1 MNKKLLFL
9 QFVIFII
16 IFWGCSSK
24 NVIENKQENQN
35 QVKVGIVSEL
45 LEEAR
50 QFYLTALRK
59 QELNSIS
66 ETVENYENALRII
79 NNLSYYPSID
89 KNDSYKQLENAIIED
104 YKSFIDGLAVLPE
117 GVSFAAYDE
126 WMKKII
132 PETEEVPISE
142 DIVTE
147 KFVITADIPL
157 EINTHVEQWIDYFT
171 GRGRDAMARW
181 LSRSGKYFPMMSKIF
196 TEEGVPLQL
205 LYLSMM
211 ESGLNPT
218 ARSWAS
224 AVGLWQFI
232 KSTGSL
238 YGLETDFFYDERRD
252 PVKSTYA
259 AARHLKDLYNSLGD
273 WYLAL
278 AAYNCGEGRVRRAI
292 NKANSYNYWTI
303 RKHLPKET
311 RNYVPIYIAVSIIAM
326 ESEKYGFKD
335 IKYEKPYEYD
345 VYNIQGAIDL
355 GFLASAA
362 GTNLQTLQD
371 MNPELT
377 QMSTPMNYPGG
388 YPLKIP
394 KGSLTQ
400 FAENIKNIPDYAR
413 RTYIVHTV
421 RKGETISNIAS
432 KYGISKVELADAN
445 NLTTKTKLK
454 RGYKIKIPMLVNGS
468 IENEYAVNTD
478 NQVASDNNSNY
489 VSPYENL
496 LKENVNRNNIIVS
509 TNTNENESD
518 LEDSESEE
526 YAFNNTESET
536 NNVSETSKIIP
547 KDFVPVKYRVKKNDS
562 LLGISE
568 LFNCRVSDI
577 RNWNDIPY
585 TRSVK
590 VNEILTIYVPE
601 SQKEYYANID
611 SELGANSPENTKT
624 TNVNSSIIYHKIKR
638 GENLTQIASAY
649 NVTAEQLKD
658 WNNISGN
665 KIFSGRVIKIYKDGK
680 TVQRNTTTIA
690 NAPFKYK
697 VRKGDSL
704 SEIAEKFGVSISD
717 LKKWNDLSSNII
729 PAGKSLKI
737 YSNNSPTNIALGD
750 NTNNRSANLTYYK
763 VKKGDTIGEIARKF
777 KVKVSD
783 IIAWNNLK
791 NNKILSGSRIKI
803 YSNNSIYDIDE
814 NVSEDEN
821 VNSNNRSSVTIKKE
835 NKSNSEIHIV
845 KSGES
850 LYSIAKKYNISVA
863 RLKQIN
869 NISTSKIKV
878 GEKLRIE

>member
-1 MNKKLLFL
+1 MLKRLLFL
-9 QFVIFII
+9 PFVIYII
-16 IFWGCSSK
+16 TFWGCSSK
-24 NVIENKQENQN
+24 EVIENKVENQN
-35 QVKVGIVSEL
+35 ETKVGIVSEL

-50 QFYLTALRK
+50 QFYLTALKK
-59 QELNSIS
+59 QELNSIN

-89 KNDSYKQLENAIIED
+89 KNDAYKELESAIIED

-126 WMKKII
+126 WMRKIV
-132 PETEEVPISE
+132 PEIEEVPISNE
-142 DIVTE
+142 IAPN
-147 KFVITADIPL
+147 KFIIPADIPL
-157 EINTHVEQWIDYFT
+157 EVNSHVEQWLNYFT
-171 GRGRDAMARW
+171 GRGRDAMSKW

-196 TEEGVPLQL
+196 AEEGVPLQL

-232 KSTGSL
+232 KSTGTL

-303 RKHLPKET
+303 RRFLPKET
-311 RNYVPIYIAVSIIAM
+311 RNYVPIYIAVSIISM
-326 ESEKYGFKD
+326 NPEQYGFTN

-345 VYNIQGAIDL
+345 VYFVNGAIDL

-362 GTNLQTLQD
+362 NTNLQTLQD

-394 KGSLTQ
+394 KGSVKQ
-400 FAENIKNIPDYAR
+400 FAENIKNIPDYAK

-421 RKGETISNIAS
+421 RKGETISKIAN
-432 KYGISKVELADAN
+432 KYGVSKVELADAN

-454 RGYKIKIPMLVNGS
+454 SGYRIKIPMLVNS
-468 IENEYAVNTD
+468 NNETEYVINTD
-478 NQVASDNNSNY
+478 TQVASENNSNY
-489 VSPYENL
+489 TSPYESL
-496 LKENVNRNNIIVS
+496 LKENVNKNNIVVS
-509 TNTNENESD
+509 KTTDESD
-518 LEDSESEE
+518 LEEPETEEYVSNNVENNLDNSSES
-526 YAFNNTESET
+526 NI
-536 NNVSETSKIIP
+536 IIP
-547 KDFVPVKYRVKKNDS
+547 KQYVAVKYRVKKNDS

-568 LFNCRVSDI
+568 LFDCRVSDI

-590 VNEILTIYVPE
+590 VGEELTIYVPE
-601 SQKEYYANID
+601 SQKEYYANLVLET
-611 SELGANSPENTKT
+611 SSNSTDKNNITKS
-624 TNVNSSIIYHKIKR
+624 NPSLIYHRIKK
-638 GENLTQIASAY
+638 GENITQIASLY
-649 NVTAEQLKD
+649 NVQVEQIKD
-658 WNNISGN
+658 WNNLSGN
-665 KIFSGRVIKIYKDGK
+665 KIFSGRTLKIYKDGK
-680 TVQRNTTTIA
+680 PLVKNNTNVAKST
-690 NAPFKYK
+690 FKYR
-697 VRKGDSL
+697 VRRGDSL
-704 SEIAEKFGVSISD
+704 SEIADKFGVSIAD
-717 LKKWNDLSSNII
+717 LKKWNGLKSNVIA
-729 PAGKSLKI
+729 AGKTLKI
-737 YSNNSPTNIALGD
+737 HSNNNPTNIAYGD
-750 NTNNRSANLTYYK
+750 NTNNSTANLTYYK
-763 VKKGDTIGEIARKF
+763 VKKGDTIAEIARKF

-783 IIAWNNLK
+783 IVAWNNLK

-803 YSNNSIYDIDE
+803 YSSSSIYDLEEDLNENEPTNTKEIRE
-814 NVSEDEN
+814 NVS
-821 VNSNNRSSVTIKKE
+821 
-835 NKSNSEIHIV
+835 NKSKNNSDIHIV

-850 LYSIAKKYNISVA
+850 LYSIAKKYNMSVA
-863 RLKQIN
+863 RLKQLN
-869 NISTSKIKV
+869 NISSNKIRV
-878 GEKLRIE
+878 GEKLNLE